1 MYDQAFL
8 TYPHLFFRFK
18 NLEEKNIIMKLSP
31 FTFLFLANLSQ
42 IIDNI
47 LCFIKLLLT
56 VDQIDDW
63 SLAQQVFLKHL
74 YAFFS
79 RNVSKLFASILILS
93 ILEIPILL
101 SNRVQS
107 EISGCVVSRTLARE
121 HLAACRPEI
130 FSHPSGKA
138 LTPL

>member
-56 VDQIDDW
+56 VDQIDD
-63 SLAQQVFLKHL
+63 
-74 YAFFS
+74 
-79 RNVSKLFASILILS
+79 
-93 ILEIPILL
+93 
-101 SNRVQS
+101 
-107 EISGCVVSRTLARE
+107 
-121 HLAACRPEI
+121 
-130 FSHPSGKA
+130 
-138 LTPL
+138 

>member
-56 VDQIDDW
+56 VDQIDH
-63 SLAQQVFLKHL
+63 LHNKVFFKTPICIFFEKCFKIVCKYFNSKH
-74 YAFFS
+74 FGNTNFT
-79 RNVSKLFASILILS
+79 
-93 ILEIPILL
+93 LE
-101 SNRVQS
+101 
-107 EISGCVVSRTLARE
+107 
-121 HLAACRPEI
+121 
-130 FSHPSGKA
+130 
-138 LTPL
+138 